1 MDLALT
7 YSPQLDAFDL
17 SIDPVTADFVREDS
31 LATAMV
37 LSLMCD
43 RTAQPGEVEPGA
55 DRRGWWPDAFAED
68 GDRFGSRL
76 WLLEREKQTE
86 QTLQRA
92 RAYVREALA
101 WVVEDGFATGIE
113 LTVFAPQRGW
123 LVAQVVLTLDG
134 GSRRYRFEWNDA
146 TQVWRLAGELN

>member
-1 MDLALT
+1 MDLALA

-17 SIDPVTADFVREDS
+17 AIDHATADFVREDS

-43 RTAQPGEVEPGA
+43 RTAQPSEVDPGA

-86 QTLQRA
+86 ETLQRA
-92 RAYVREALA
+92 RAYIREALV
-101 WVVEDGFATGIE
+101 WVVVDGFATGIE

-123 LVAQVVLTLDG
+123 LVAQVALALDG

-146 TQVWRLAGELN
+146 TQVWRLAGELS

>member
-17 SIDPVTADFVREDS
+17 AIDPATADFVREDS

-43 RTAQPGEVEPGA
+43 RTAQPGEVAPGA

-146 TQVWRLAGELN
+146 AQVWRLAGELN